1 MFSGALRR
9 DVGVAAVLASALCGC
24 TVGTAQTPSAVRS
37 SEHSTTVLILPLE
50 NTGHNA
56 QVDWLG
62 EGLAELAGEQ
72 LSAAGL
78 SVFSRDDRLAILEK
92 LGVPVYA
99 KLSRATMLKIGAE
112 IDADYVIFGDFA
124 PDGGNL
130 RINARVLGINPVRLA
145 VPVAESGAMT
155 SFGDVETRI
164 AARELCQISSG
175 LAGGSSCDTV
185 TDGMRAPLRSAHIA
199 RPDAFE
205 FFIRGVI
212 TSDDESRLRFLR
224 QASQLE
230 PDWDQPLFALG
241 DYYYAKRDCEP
252 TQLWLSRIPA
262 DSRHT
267 DEANFDLGV
276 CALIRN
282 DPPKA
287 ESVFLALS
295 ARPHVSAPSSAKNA
309 RSREQQP
316 EVLSNL
322 GAALVRQAR
331 YREALNYFETALKID
346 PGESDYSFNA
356 ALADYLLADWASAAR
371 HLREALHL
379 LPDDPTVKALLAAA
393 LDKTGQSQEATALRS
408 QPVANGGTTT
418 TMRRDVTKMDATA
431 LSRLVRIHAD
441 YGGGAGK

>member
-1 MFSGALRR
+1 MFPGALRR
-9 DVGVAAVLASALCGC
+9 VVRVAAVLASVLCGC
-24 TVGTAQTPSAVRS
+24 SIGTAQMPPAGRS
-37 SEHSTTVLILPLE
+37 SEHPTTVLILPLE

-62 EGLAELAGEQ
+62 EGLAELASEQ

-78 SVFSRDDRLAILEK
+78 SVFSRDERLATLEK
-92 LGVPVYA
+92 LGVPAYA
-99 KLSRATMLKIGAE
+99 KLSRATMLKVGAE
-112 IDADYVIFGDFA
+112 IDADYVIFGDFVPEGA
-124 PDGGNL
+124 NL
-130 RINARVLGINPVRLA
+130 RINTRVLGINPARLA
-145 VPVAESGAMT
+145 VSVAESGAMT
-155 SFGDVETRI
+155 AFGDVETRI
-164 AARELCQISSG
+164 AARALCQIRSG
-175 LAGGSSCDTV
+175 LAAGSGCDTA

-205 FFIRGVI
+205 FFIRGLI
-212 TSDDESRLRFLR
+212 TPDDDSRLRYFR

-241 DYYYAKRDCEP
+241 DFFYAKRDCEP
-252 TQLWLSRIPA
+252 AQQWLSRVPA
-262 DSRHT
+262 GSPRA

-276 CALIRN
+276 CDLIRN

-287 ESVFLALS
+287 ESIFLALA
-295 ARPHVSAPSSAKNA
+295 ARANVSAPPGAKNA

-316 EVLSNL
+316 EVLSNM

-331 YREALNYFETALKID
+331 YREALNYFESALKID

-393 LDKTGQSQEATALRS
+393 LDKAGQSQEANALRS
-408 QPVANGGTTT
+408 QPVANGGPNS

-441 YGGGAGK
+441 FGAGAGK